1 MPSNPKITVL
11 LSIDFDAVSGWLGTG
26 SHPSNTLSD
35 YSQGLF
41 SGKVGVPRLLRLF
54 SKLGISSK
62 VTWFIPGHSAE
73 SFPDAMNAIVTSGAE
88 IAGHGYCHEGAY
100 QLTEEQER
108 DVISKSIEVLERI
121 SGSKVRGW
129 RGPLYQVREKT
140 IGILEGHGLL
150 YDSSLA
156 GHDSEM
162 YWLPKG
168 GPKGIE
174 RPKFEAGVS
183 ASSWMKPLPDGV
195 VSVNPKNR
203 GLVEIPGNWYME
215 DMTPLQFWPHT
226 ENSHGYVD
234 TRTIE
239 WMWKER
245 YQFIVEEA
253 REKEEGEITVFP
265 LILHPDTSG
274 MAHVLPMIE
283 RFLKWLLDRGE
294 EVEFLRYAETTERW
308 KESQ

>member
-1 MPSNPKITVL
+1 MSPKITIL

-26 SHPSNTLSD
+26 NHPSNTLSD

-41 SGKVGVPRLLRLF
+41 AGNVGVPRLLKLF
-54 SKLGISSK
+54 HGLGIADK
-62 VTWFIPGHSAE
+62 VTWFVPGHSAE
-73 SFPDAMNAIVTSGAE
+73 SFPSAMAAIVESGAE

-108 DVISKSIEVLERI
+108 DVIAKSIAVLEKA
-121 SGSKVRGW
+121 SGKKVRGW
-129 RGPLYQVREKT
+129 RGPLYQVREST
-140 IGILEGHGLL
+140 IKILEEKGVV
-150 YDSSLA
+150 YDASLA

-168 GPKGIE
+168 GPKRIE
-174 RPKFEAGVS
+174 KPRFKEGVD
-183 ASSWMKPLPDGV
+183 ASSWMHPLPEGV
-195 VSVNPKNR
+195 VSVDPKDR

-245 YQFIVEEA
+245 YEFIWQEA
-253 REKEEGEITVFP
+253 KDKEGQMTVFP

-274 MAHVLPMIE
+274 MAHVIPMIE
-283 RFLKWLLDRGE
+283 RFLKWLIDRGDKA
-294 EVEFLRYAETTERW
+294 EFLGYAEAAEMW
-308 KESQ
+308 KKSR